1 VLERQFPDAGTWTGT
16 IIVPTGSAS
25 SIVAAAW
32 LSVRAAGGGT
42 VQAWFQRSAD
52 QDGSPPGSG
61 APWQNDDGSP
71 VAFRNANR
79 IFTQIPD
86 GTEYLEYR
94 VTTNG
99 PGALLVEM
107 QAK

>member
-1 VLERQFPDAGTWTGT
+1 MLERVFPEAGTYAGT

-52 QDGSPPGSG
+52 QDGAPPGAG
-61 APWQNDDGSP
+61 APWQNADGSP
-71 VAFRNANR
+71 VAFKSANR
-79 IFTQIPD
+79 IYIQVPD
-86 GTEYLEYR
+86 GTEYLEYA

-99 PGALLVEM
+99 AGAMLVEL

>member
-1 VLERQFPDAGTWTGT
+1 MLERQFPGPGTYSGT

-32 LSVRAAGGGT
+32 ISVRATGGGT

-52 QDGSPPGSG
+52 QDGPAPGVA
-61 APWQNDDGSP
+61 APWQNADGSP
-71 VAFRNANR
+71 ITFRSAQR
-79 IFTQIPD
+79 VFAQVPD
-86 GTEYLEYR
+86 GTEYVEYS
-94 VTTNG
+94 VTTHG

-107 QAK
+107 AAK